1 MATEDLSIDNI
12 LDQGDIDNLF
22 MDNETQ
28 ETQESQPENK
38 GNEDNKETP
47 EQEQTTE
54 VNTDD
59 LFVEPESVG
68 SEENKEKEGTET
80 EKESTSPNN
89 NFYSSI
95 AKTFAVESIFPD
107 LTDDEIKNA
116 NSAEALV
123 ELINKQIDSR
133 LDEKQQRVI
142 NALDAGIEP
151 DDIRRYEN
159 TISYLDSIDE
169 DKLNAETPEGE
180 ELRKRLIYQD
190 YINRKFSPERA
201 NREVQRSIDS
211 GNDITD
217 AKEALQSN
225 KEFFND
231 QYNDLLQKA
240 KEEEQKF
247 EKERKQQ
254 AEQLK
259 KSIIEDKNLFG
270 DLELNKSVR
279 QKIFDNISKPVYKD
293 EDSGAYITALQKYQK
308 ENPND
313 FLKNVSTIFTLT
325 DGFKNIDKLVAKK
338 ASKEIRKGFRE
349 LENTFAVD
357 VQTVKNYIETSERKS
372 IPVKWIIENGIEIK
386 GTKKKVRFRYD
397 LESLFK
403 KIENGQQSERMQ

>member
-47 EQEQTTE
+47 EQERTTE

-142 NALDAGIEP
+142 SALDAGIEP

-159 TISYLDSIDE
+159 TLSYLDSIEE

-240 KEEEQKF
+240 KEEEQRF

-338 ASKEIRKGFRE
+338 ASKEIRKGFKE
-349 LENTFAVD
+349 LENTLSNTQRNSDGSLNFVGGTND
-357 VQTVKNYIETSERKS
+357 EESMF
-372 IPVKWIIENGIEIK
+372 K
-386 GTKKKVRFRYD
+386 GYKLD
-397 LESLFK
+397 
-403 KIENGQQSERMQ
+403 I

>member
-38 GNEDNKETP
+38 GDEDNKETP
-47 EQEQTTE
+47 KQEQTTE

-80 EKESTSPNN
+80 EMESTSPNN

-293 EDSGAYITALQKYQK
+293 EDSGVYITALQKYQK

-338 ASKEIRKGFRE
+338 ANKEIRKGFRE
-349 LENTFAVD
+349 LENTLSNTQRNSDGSLNFVGGTND
-357 VQTVKNYIETSERKS
+357 EESMF
-372 IPVKWIIENGIEIK
+372 K
-386 GTKKKVRFRYD
+386 GYKLD
-397 LESLFK
+397 
-403 KIENGQQSERMQ
+403 I

>member
-38 GNEDNKETP
+38 GDEDNKETP
-47 EQEQTTE
+47 KQEQTTE

-211 GNDITD
+211 GNDIND

-349 LENTFAVD
+349 LENTLSNTQRNSDGSLNFVGGTND
-357 VQTVKNYIETSERKS
+357 EESMF
-372 IPVKWIIENGIEIK
+372 K
-386 GTKKKVRFRYD
+386 GYKLD
-397 LESLFK
+397 
-403 KIENGQQSERMQ
+403 I

>member
-38 GNEDNKETP
+38 GDEDNKETP

-293 EDSGAYITALQKYQK
+293 EDSGVYITALQKYQK

-349 LENTFAVD
+349 LENTLSNTQRNSDGSLNFVGGTND
-357 VQTVKNYIETSERKS
+357 EESMF
-372 IPVKWIIENGIEIK
+372 K
-386 GTKKKVRFRYD
+386 GYKLD
-397 LESLFK
+397 
-403 KIENGQQSERMQ
+403 I

>member
-80 EKESTSPNN
+80 EKVSTSPNN

-142 NALDAGIEP
+142 SALDAGIEP

-159 TISYLDSIDE
+159 TLSYLDSIEE

-349 LENTFAVD
+349 LENTLSNTQRNSDGSLNFVGGTND
-357 VQTVKNYIETSERKS
+357 EESMF
-372 IPVKWIIENGIEIK
+372 K
-386 GTKKKVRFRYD
+386 GYKLD
-397 LESLFK
+397 
-403 KIENGQQSERMQ
+403 I

>member
-38 GNEDNKETP
+38 GDEDNKETP

-159 TISYLDSIDE
+159 TISYLDSINE

-270 DLELNKSVR
+270 DIELNKSVR

-293 EDSGAYITALQKYQK
+293 EDSGVYITALQKYQK

-349 LENTFAVD
+349 LENTLSNTQRNSDGSLNFVGGTND
-357 VQTVKNYIETSERKS
+357 EESMF
-372 IPVKWIIENGIEIK
+372 K
-386 GTKKKVRFRYD
+386 GYKLD
-397 LESLFK
+397 
-403 KIENGQQSERMQ
+403 I

>member
-38 GNEDNKETP
+38 GNEDNIETP

-80 EKESTSPNN
+80 EKVSTSPNN

-142 NALDAGIEP
+142 SALDAGIEP

-293 EDSGAYITALQKYQK
+293 EDSGVYITALQKYQK

-349 LENTFAVD
+349 LENTLSNTQRNSDGSLNFVGGTND
-357 VQTVKNYIETSERKS
+357 EESMF
-372 IPVKWIIENGIEIK
+372 K
-386 GTKKKVRFRYD
+386 GYKLD
-397 LESLFK
+397 
-403 KIENGQQSERMQ
+403 I

>member
-80 EKESTSPNN
+80 EKVSTSPNN

-142 NALDAGIEP
+142 SALDAGIEP

-159 TISYLDSIDE
+159 TLSYLDSIEE

-293 EDSGAYITALQKYQK
+293 EDSGVYITALQKYQK

-338 ASKEIRKGFRE
+338 ASKEIRKGFKE
-349 LENTFAVD
+349 LENTLSNTQRNSDGSLNFVGGTND
-357 VQTVKNYIETSERKS
+357 EESMF
-372 IPVKWIIENGIEIK
+372 K
-386 GTKKKVRFRYD
+386 GYKLD
-397 LESLFK
+397 
-403 KIENGQQSERMQ
+403 I

>member
-22 MDNETQ
+22 MDNETQETQ

-349 LENTFAVD
+349 LENTLSNTQRNSDGSLNFVGGTND
-357 VQTVKNYIETSERKS
+357 EESMF
-372 IPVKWIIENGIEIK
+372 K
-386 GTKKKVRFRYD
+386 GYKLD
-397 LESLFK
+397 
-403 KIENGQQSERMQ
+403 I

>member
-28 ETQESQPENK
+28 ETQETQESQPENK

-47 EQEQTTE
+47 KQEQTTE

-270 DLELNKSVR
+270 DLELNKSIR

-293 EDSGAYITALQKYQK
+293 EDSGVYITALQKYQK

-338 ASKEIRKGFRE
+338 ANKEIRKGFRE
-349 LENTFAVD
+349 LENTLSNTQRNSDGSLNFVGGTND
-357 VQTVKNYIETSERKS
+357 EESMF
-372 IPVKWIIENGIEIK
+372 K
-386 GTKKKVRFRYD
+386 GYKLD
-397 LESLFK
+397 
-403 KIENGQQSERMQ
+403 I

>member
-38 GNEDNKETP
+38 GNEDNIETP

-80 EKESTSPNN
+80 EKVSTSPNN

-142 NALDAGIEP
+142 SALDAGIEP

-159 TISYLDSIDE
+159 TLSYLDSIEE

-240 KEEEQKF
+240 KEEEQRF

-349 LENTFAVD
+349 LENTLSNTQRNSDGSLNFVGGTND
-357 VQTVKNYIETSERKS
+357 EESMF
-372 IPVKWIIENGIEIK
+372 K
-386 GTKKKVRFRYD
+386 GYKLD
-397 LESLFK
+397 
-403 KIENGQQSERMQ
+403 I

>member
-80 EKESTSPNN
+80 EKVSTSPNN

-142 NALDAGIEP
+142 SALDAGIEP

-159 TISYLDSIDE
+159 TLSYLDSIEE

-240 KEEEQKF
+240 KEEEQRF

-293 EDSGAYITALQKYQK
+293 EDSGVYITALQKYQK

-349 LENTFAVD
+349 LENTLSNTQRNSDGSLNFVGGTND
-357 VQTVKNYIETSERKS
+357 EESMF
-372 IPVKWIIENGIEIK
+372 K
-386 GTKKKVRFRYD
+386 GYKLD
-397 LESLFK
+397 
-403 KIENGQQSERMQ
+403 I

>member
-38 GNEDNKETP
+38 GNEDNIETP

-80 EKESTSPNN
+80 EKVSTSPNN

-151 DDIRRYEN
+151 DNIRRYEN

-240 KEEEQKF
+240 KEEEQRF

-338 ASKEIRKGFRE
+338 ASKEIRKGFKE
-349 LENTFAVD
+349 LENTLSNTQRNSDGSLNFVGGTND
-357 VQTVKNYIETSERKS
+357 EESMF
-372 IPVKWIIENGIEIK
+372 K
-386 GTKKKVRFRYD
+386 GYKLD
-397 LESLFK
+397 
-403 KIENGQQSERMQ
+403 I

>member
-38 GNEDNKETP
+38 GDEDNKETP

-142 NALDAGIEP
+142 SALDAGIEP

-159 TISYLDSIDE
+159 TLSYLDSIEE

-293 EDSGAYITALQKYQK
+293 EDSGVYITALQKYQK

-349 LENTFAVD
+349 LENTLSNTQRNSDGSLNFVGGTND
-357 VQTVKNYIETSERKS
+357 EESMF
-372 IPVKWIIENGIEIK
+372 K
-386 GTKKKVRFRYD
+386 GYKLD
-397 LESLFK
+397 
-403 KIENGQQSERMQ
+403 I

>member
-38 GNEDNKETP
+38 GDEDNKETP

-159 TISYLDSIDE
+159 TISYLDSIEE

-240 KEEEQKF
+240 KEEEQRF

-338 ASKEIRKGFRE
+338 ANKEIRKGFRE
-349 LENTFAVD
+349 LENTLSNTQRNSDGSLNFVGGTND
-357 VQTVKNYIETSERKS
+357 EESMF
-372 IPVKWIIENGIEIK
+372 K
-386 GTKKKVRFRYD
+386 GYKLD
-397 LESLFK
+397 
-403 KIENGQQSERMQ
+403 I

>member
-159 TISYLDSIDE
+159 TLSYLDSIEE

-231 QYNDLLQKA
+231 QYDNLLQKT
-240 KEEEQKF
+240 KEEEQRF

-349 LENTFAVD
+349 LENTLSNTQRNSDGSLNFVGGTND
-357 VQTVKNYIETSERKS
+357 EESMF
-372 IPVKWIIENGIEIK
+372 K
-386 GTKKKVRFRYD
+386 GYKLD
-397 LESLFK
+397 
-403 KIENGQQSERMQ
+403 I

>member
-38 GNEDNKETP
+38 GDEDNKETP
-47 EQEQTTE
+47 KQEQTTE

-349 LENTFAVD
+349 LENTLSNTQRNSDGSLNFVGGTND
-357 VQTVKNYIETSERKS
+357 EESMF
-372 IPVKWIIENGIEIK
+372 K
-386 GTKKKVRFRYD
+386 GYKLD
-397 LESLFK
+397 
-403 KIENGQQSERMQ
+403 I

>member
-38 GNEDNKETP
+38 GDEDNKETP

-80 EKESTSPNN
+80 EKVSTSPNN

-142 NALDAGIEP
+142 SALDAGIEP

-159 TISYLDSIDE
+159 TLSYLDSIDE

-201 NREVQRSIDS
+201 NREVQRSINS

-338 ASKEIRKGFRE
+338 ASKEIRKGFKE
-349 LENTFAVD
+349 LENTLSNTQRNSDGSLNFVGGTND
-357 VQTVKNYIETSERKS
+357 EESMF
-372 IPVKWIIENGIEIK
+372 K
-386 GTKKKVRFRYD
+386 GYKLD
-397 LESLFK
+397 
-403 KIENGQQSERMQ
+403 I

>member
-28 ETQESQPENK
+28 ETYETQESQPENK

-47 EQEQTTE
+47 KQEQTTE

-293 EDSGAYITALQKYQK
+293 EDSGVYITALQKYQK

-338 ASKEIRKGFRE
+338 ANKEIRKGFRE
-349 LENTFAVD
+349 LENTLSNTQRNSDGSLNFVGGTND
-357 VQTVKNYIETSERKS
+357 EESMF
-372 IPVKWIIENGIEIK
+372 K
-386 GTKKKVRFRYD
+386 GYKLD
-397 LESLFK
+397 
-403 KIENGQQSERMQ
+403 I

>member
-47 EQEQTTE
+47 KQEQTTE

-349 LENTFAVD
+349 LENTLSNTQRNSDGSLNFVGD
-357 VQTVKNYIETSERKS
+357 TNDEESMF
-372 IPVKWIIENGIEIK
+372 K
-386 GTKKKVRFRYD
+386 GYKLD
-397 LESLFK
+397 
-403 KIENGQQSERMQ
+403 I

>member
-38 GNEDNKETP
+38 GNEDNIETP
-47 EQEQTTE
+47 KQEQTTE

-80 EKESTSPNN
+80 EKVSTSPNN

-142 NALDAGIEP
+142 SALDAGIEP

-159 TISYLDSIDE
+159 TLSYLDSIEE

-240 KEEEQKF
+240 KEEEQRF

-349 LENTFAVD
+349 LENTLNNTQRNSDGSLNFVGGTND
-357 VQTVKNYIETSERKS
+357 EESMF
-372 IPVKWIIENGIEIK
+372 K
-386 GTKKKVRFRYD
+386 GYKLD
-397 LESLFK
+397 
-403 KIENGQQSERMQ
+403 I

>member
-38 GNEDNKETP
+38 GDEDNKETP

-338 ASKEIRKGFRE
+338 ANKEIRKGFRE
-349 LENTFAVD
+349 LENTLSNTQRNSDGSLNFVGGTND
-357 VQTVKNYIETSERKS
+357 EESMF
-372 IPVKWIIENGIEIK
+372 K
-386 GTKKKVRFRYD
+386 GYKLD
-397 LESLFK
+397 
-403 KIENGQQSERMQ
+403 I

>member
-47 EQEQTTE
+47 EQERTTE

-142 NALDAGIEP
+142 SALDAGIEP

-159 TISYLDSIDE
+159 TLSYLDSIEE

-338 ASKEIRKGFRE
+338 ASKEIRKGFKE
-349 LENTFAVD
+349 LENTLSNTQRNSDGSLNFVGGTND
-357 VQTVKNYIETSERKS
+357 EESMF
-372 IPVKWIIENGIEIK
+372 K
-386 GTKKKVRFRYD
+386 GYKLD
-397 LESLFK
+397 
-403 KIENGQQSERMQ
+403 I

>member
-38 GNEDNKETP
+38 GDEDNIETP

-80 EKESTSPNN
+80 EKVSTSPNN

-142 NALDAGIEP
+142 SALDAGIEP

-159 TISYLDSIDE
+159 TLSYLDSIDE

-349 LENTFAVD
+349 LENTLSNTQRNSDGSLNFVGGTND
-357 VQTVKNYIETSERKS
+357 EESMF
-372 IPVKWIIENGIEIK
+372 K
-386 GTKKKVRFRYD
+386 GYKLD
-397 LESLFK
+397 
-403 KIENGQQSERMQ
+403 I

>member
-293 EDSGAYITALQKYQK
+293 EDSGVYITALQKYQK

-338 ASKEIRKGFRE
+338 ASKEIRKGFKE
-349 LENTFAVD
+349 LENTLSNTQRNSDGSLNFVGGTND
-357 VQTVKNYIETSERKS
+357 EESMF
-372 IPVKWIIENGIEIK
+372 K
-386 GTKKKVRFRYD
+386 GYKLD
-397 LESLFK
+397 
-403 KIENGQQSERMQ
+403 I

>member
-28 ETQESQPENK
+28 GTQETQESQPENK

-47 EQEQTTE
+47 KQEQTTE

-133 LDEKQQRVI
+133 LDEKQQRGI

-254 AEQLK
+254 TEQLK

-338 ASKEIRKGFRE
+338 ANKEIRKGFRE
-349 LENTFAVD
+349 LENTLSNTQRNSDGSLNFVGGTND
-357 VQTVKNYIETSERKS
+357 EESMF
-372 IPVKWIIENGIEIK
+372 K
-386 GTKKKVRFRYD
+386 GYKLD
-397 LESLFK
+397 
-403 KIENGQQSERMQ
+403 I

>member
-80 EKESTSPNN
+80 EKVSTSPNN

-159 TISYLDSIDE
+159 TLSYLDSIEE

-240 KEEEQKF
+240 KEEEQRF

-293 EDSGAYITALQKYQK
+293 EDSGVYITALQKYQK

-338 ASKEIRKGFRE
+338 ASKEIRKGFKE
-349 LENTFAVD
+349 LENTLSNTQRNSDGSLNFVGGTND
-357 VQTVKNYIETSERKS
+357 EESMF
-372 IPVKWIIENGIEIK
+372 K
-386 GTKKKVRFRYD
+386 GYKLD
-397 LESLFK
+397 
-403 KIENGQQSERMQ
+403 I

>member
-38 GNEDNKETP
+38 GDEDNKETP
-47 EQEQTTE
+47 KQEQTTE

-293 EDSGAYITALQKYQK
+293 EDSGVYITALQKYQK

-349 LENTFAVD
+349 LENTLSNTQRNSDGSLNFVGSTND
-357 VQTVKNYIETSERKS
+357 EESMF
-372 IPVKWIIENGIEIK
+372 K
-386 GTKKKVRFRYD
+386 GYKLD
-397 LESLFK
+397 
-403 KIENGQQSERMQ
+403 I

>member
-38 GNEDNKETP
+38 GNEDNIETP

-142 NALDAGIEP
+142 SALDAGIEP

-159 TISYLDSIDE
+159 TLSYLDSIEE

-349 LENTFAVD
+349 LENTLSNTQRNSDGSLNFVGGTND
-357 VQTVKNYIETSERKS
+357 EESMF
-372 IPVKWIIENGIEIK
+372 K
-386 GTKKKVRFRYD
+386 GYKLD
-397 LESLFK
+397 
-403 KIENGQQSERMQ
+403 I

>member
-38 GNEDNKETP
+38 GNEDNIETP

-80 EKESTSPNN
+80 EKVSTSPNN

-142 NALDAGIEP
+142 SALDAGIEP

-159 TISYLDSIDE
+159 TLSYLDSIEE

-338 ASKEIRKGFRE
+338 ASKEIRKGFKE
-349 LENTFAVD
+349 LENTLSNTQRNSDGSLNFVGGTND
-357 VQTVKNYIETSERKS
+357 EESMF
-372 IPVKWIIENGIEIK
+372 K
-386 GTKKKVRFRYD
+386 GYKLD
-397 LESLFK
+397 
-403 KIENGQQSERMQ
+403 I

>member
-38 GNEDNKETP
+38 GDEDNKETP
-47 EQEQTTE
+47 KQEQTTE
-54 VNTDD
+54 VDTDD

-159 TISYLDSIDE
+159 TISYLDSIEE

-201 NREVQRSIDS
+201 SREVQRSIDS
-211 GNDITD
+211 GNDIND

-349 LENTFAVD
+349 LENTLSNTQRNSDGSLNFVGGTND
-357 VQTVKNYIETSERKS
+357 EESMF
-372 IPVKWIIENGIEIK
+372 K
-386 GTKKKVRFRYD
+386 GYKLD
-397 LESLFK
+397 
-403 KIENGQQSERMQ
+403 I

>member
-28 ETQESQPENK
+28 ETQETQESQPENK
-38 GNEDNKETP
+38 GDEDNKETP
-47 EQEQTTE
+47 KQEQTTE

-293 EDSGAYITALQKYQK
+293 EDSGVYITALQKYQK

-338 ASKEIRKGFRE
+338 ANKEIRKGFRE
-349 LENTFAVD
+349 LENTLSNTQRNSDGSLNFVGGTND
-357 VQTVKNYIETSERKS
+357 EESMF
-372 IPVKWIIENGIEIK
+372 K
-386 GTKKKVRFRYD
+386 GYKLD
-397 LESLFK
+397 
-403 KIENGQQSERMQ
+403 I

>member
-38 GNEDNKETP
+38 GDEDNKETP
-47 EQEQTTE
+47 KQEQTTE

-142 NALDAGIEP
+142 SALDAGIEP

-159 TISYLDSIDE
+159 TLSYLDSIEE

-240 KEEEQKF
+240 KEEEQRF

-349 LENTFAVD
+349 LENTLSNTQRNSDGSLNFVGGTND
-357 VQTVKNYIETSERKS
+357 EESMF
-372 IPVKWIIENGIEIK
+372 K
-386 GTKKKVRFRYD
+386 GYKLD
-397 LESLFK
+397 
-403 KIENGQQSERMQ
+403 I

>member
-38 GNEDNKETP
+38 GNEDNIETP

-80 EKESTSPNN
+80 EKVSTSPNN

-142 NALDAGIEP
+142 SALDAGIEP

-159 TISYLDSIDE
+159 TLSYLDSIEE

-293 EDSGAYITALQKYQK
+293 EDSGVYITALQKYQK

-338 ASKEIRKGFRE
+338 ASKEIRKGFKE
-349 LENTFAVD
+349 LENTLSNTQRNSDGSLNFVGGTND
-357 VQTVKNYIETSERKS
+357 EESMF
-372 IPVKWIIENGIEIK
+372 K
-386 GTKKKVRFRYD
+386 GYKLD
-397 LESLFK
+397 
-403 KIENGQQSERMQ
+403 I

>member
-38 GNEDNKETP
+38 GDEDNKETP
-47 EQEQTTE
+47 KQEQTTE

-338 ASKEIRKGFRE
+338 ANKEIRKGFRE
-349 LENTFAVD
+349 LENTLSNTQRNSDGSLNFVGGTND
-357 VQTVKNYIETSERKS
+357 EESMF
-372 IPVKWIIENGIEIK
+372 K
-386 GTKKKVRFRYD
+386 GYKLD
-397 LESLFK
+397 
-403 KIENGQQSERMQ
+403 I

>member
-38 GNEDNKETP
+38 GNEDNIETP

-80 EKESTSPNN
+80 EKVSTSPNN

-142 NALDAGIEP
+142 SALDAGIEP

-159 TISYLDSIDE
+159 TLSYLDSIEE

-240 KEEEQKF
+240 KEEEQRF

-338 ASKEIRKGFRE
+338 ASKEIRKGFKE
-349 LENTFAVD
+349 LENTLSNTQRNSDGSLNFVGGTND
-357 VQTVKNYIETSERKS
+357 EESMF
-372 IPVKWIIENGIEIK
+372 K
-386 GTKKKVRFRYD
+386 GYKLD
-397 LESLFK
+397 
-403 KIENGQQSERMQ
+403 I

>member
-38 GNEDNKETP
+38 GNEDNIETP

-80 EKESTSPNN
+80 EKVSTSPNN

-159 TISYLDSIDE
+159 TISYLDSIEE

-293 EDSGAYITALQKYQK
+293 EDSGVYITALQKYQK

-349 LENTFAVD
+349 LENTLSNTQRNSDGSLNFVGGTND
-357 VQTVKNYIETSERKS
+357 EESMF
-372 IPVKWIIENGIEIK
+372 K
-386 GTKKKVRFRYD
+386 GYKLD
-397 LESLFK
+397 
-403 KIENGQQSERMQ
+403 I

>member
-80 EKESTSPNN
+80 EKVSTSPNN

-142 NALDAGIEP
+142 SALDAGIEP

-159 TISYLDSIDE
+159 TLSYLDSIEE

-270 DLELNKSVR
+270 DIELNKSVR

-293 EDSGAYITALQKYQK
+293 EDSGVYITALQKYQK

-349 LENTFAVD
+349 LENTLSNTQRNSDGSLNFVGGTND
-357 VQTVKNYIETSERKS
+357 EESMF
-372 IPVKWIIENGIEIK
+372 K
-386 GTKKKVRFRYD
+386 GYKLD
-397 LESLFK
+397 
-403 KIENGQQSERMQ
+403 I